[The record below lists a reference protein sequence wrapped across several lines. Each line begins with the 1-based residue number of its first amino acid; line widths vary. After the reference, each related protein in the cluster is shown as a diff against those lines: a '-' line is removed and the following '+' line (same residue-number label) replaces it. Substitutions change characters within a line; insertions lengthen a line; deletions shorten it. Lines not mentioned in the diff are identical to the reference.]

1 MSDNKYSRLCELMES
16 SLQLLNSAICS
27 HVQYIKN
34 ESDRVL
40 IKLSL
45 QKQAEAGFDPWTVVQ

>member
-1 MSDNKYSRLCELMES
+1 MES

-45 QKQAEAGFDPWTVVQ
+45 QKQAEAGFDPWTVVR